1 MMYQV
6 SIIQRVSPSRMDLL
20 RRVVWLLRLVEVA
33 AGILQVVAAVG
44 VVLDAHG
51 GGRLRRLH
59 HGQDLGEALAVLYRS
74 GSRVIELVIR
84 DGDFAPFQNN

>member
-1 MMYQV
+1 MVVMMYQV
-6 SIIQRVSPSRMDLL
+6 SIIQRVRPSWMDLL
-20 RRVVWLLRLVEVA
+20 RRIIRLLRLVEVA

-51 GGRLRRLH
+51 GGRFGGLH

-74 GSRVIELVIR
+74 G
-84 DGDFAPFQNN
+84 